1 MILIR
6 EGMGRG
12 RDGKVQCEFGVV
24 RRYGKLRRRREGVER
39 VRKARRAA
47 NGERGKVRCTEK
59 ERRGRAA

>member
-12 RDGKVQCEFGVV
+12 RDGKAQCEFGVG
-24 RRYGKLRRRREGVER
+24 RRYGKLRRRREGVGM
-39 VRKARRAA
+39 VGKARGAA
-47 NGERGKVRCTEK
+47 NRERGRVRCTEK